1 MPNIAW
7 LRNGQY
13 ISSGSKYSFDLYKKR
28 FTIHNPVKADEGDY
42 ECNVNSGRSPSP
54 RRSTA
59 RLTINGIN

>member
-13 ISSGSKYSFDLYKKR
+13 ISSSSKYSFDLYNKR
-28 FTIHNPVKADEGDY
+28 FTINNPVKADEGDY
-42 ECNVNSGRSPSP
+42 ECNVNSGSSPSP

-59 RLTINGIN
+59 KLTINGN